1 MQNTLDIGWAIVGNP
16 TNNSIDKLY
25 DFLRKHN
32 IKPKEFMCYGDIR
45 TFIRAS
51 ELPETEAIA
60 FHHGVYIGILD
71 DVETYINE
79 FKRTDG

>member
-1 MQNTLDIGWAIVGNP
+1 MNIRIDTGWAVIGNP
-16 TNNSIDKLY
+16 TNNSIDVLY
-25 DFLRKHN
+25 DTLRKYN